1 MLVIGHRFIPSQSF
15 YHVLNID
22 AIRHT
27 PPSSTIYLEFS
38 EENLDI
44 IEHAQK
50 NSISTAMKVST
61 ITELIY
67 ASSLGAKYIVTTKGN
82 AKEFQNIAEN
92 YLFDAK
98 ILVIIEDENDIQEMA
113 ILGIDGTLCSNAILK
128 INS

>member
-1 MLVIGHRFIPSQSF
+1 MIIFGHRFISSESF

-22 AIRHT
+22 AIEHT
-27 PPSSTIYLEFS
+27 PPSSTIYIEFS

-44 IEHAQK
+44 IQHAQL
-50 NSISTAMKVST
+50 NSISMAMKVSN

-67 ASSLGAKYIVTTKGN
+67 ASALDAKYIAVLKKD
-82 AKEFQNIAEN
+82 AKEFQSIAEN

-98 ILVIIEDENDIQEMA
+98 ILAMIDDEQDIEELA
-113 ILGIDGTLCSNAILK
+113 ILGIDGVLCSNAILK